1 MTKQLRFWILPLFTM
16 FAVSLLAQEYGIA
29 SYYSDRYQG
38 RRTAYGDTY
47 DKNKMTC
54 SHKIHPYGTLLKVTR
69 MDNNKSVVCKV
80 IDKGPYTKG
89 RIVDLSR
96 ASAEKIDLIKDGVAE
111 VKVEV
116 YKRESEQTEPATAA
130 ADPPRKEEVTPSP
143 SRASQEA
150 APAPAPK
157 REETAEREAPQPEK
171 KKPAPEKKELA
182 ADPNRLVGQ
191 DYKKFGLYRIRLER
205 GPQEGF
211 GVQVMVVSDYESVMK
226 ALSSLQARH
235 FDDLLVSVEPGQKP
249 GQTLYKIIMGP
260 FESEASAKNYQSN
273 LKERYS
279 IRGFVVDLNE
289 KVDVSPPEEAKE
301 EGGENE

>member
-1 MTKQLRFWILPLFTM
+1 MKKQLRFWLLPLFTV
-16 FAVSLLAQEYGIA
+16 FAVSLFAQEFGIA

-38 RRTAYGDTY
+38 RKTAYGDTY
-47 DKNKMTC
+47 DKNKLTC

-96 ASAEKIDLIKDGVAE
+96 AAAEKIDLIKDGVAE

-116 YKRESEQTEPATAA
+116 YQREAEKSPPATAEA
-130 ADPPRKEEVTPSP
+130 KPPQREQVTPSP
-143 SRASQEA
+143 SRATQE
-150 APAPAPK
+150 PAPK
-157 REETAEREAPQPEK
+157 REVEKAPAKVEEQKAEP
-171 KKPAPEKKELA
+171 KKEESKPMT

-191 DYKKFGLYRIRLER
+191 DYKKYGLYRIRLER
-205 GPQEGF
+205 GPQQGW

-235 FDDLLVSVEPGQKP
+235 FEDLLVSIEPGQTP
-249 GQTLYKIIMGP
+249 GQTLYKVIMGP
-260 FESEASAKNYQSN
+260 FESEAAAKNYQSN
-273 LKERYS
+273 LKERYD
-279 IRGFVVDLNE
+279 IRGFVVDLTE
-289 KVDVSPPEEAKE
+289 KLDTTPEAGEAE
-301 EGGENE
+301 SGGNGNR